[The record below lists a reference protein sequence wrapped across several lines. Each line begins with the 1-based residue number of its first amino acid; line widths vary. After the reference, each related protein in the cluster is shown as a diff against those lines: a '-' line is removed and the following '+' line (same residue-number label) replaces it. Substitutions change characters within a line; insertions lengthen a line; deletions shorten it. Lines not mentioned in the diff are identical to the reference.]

1 MKPKYG
7 EMMELEWFGFVKGHL
22 LFPQWKIHH
31 DWGIYKWIVLD
42 VFWGPL
48 QQIQDNMGMI
58 IHTSENH
65 G

>member
-7 EMMELEWFGFVKGHL
+7 KMMELEWFGFVKGHV

-48 QQIQDNMGMI
+48 QQIHIYIG
-58 IHTSENH
+58 
-65 G
+65 